1 MFCADYIASFLH
13 HGIITALWFEYQKI
27 YGKKENLTTAHV
39 PPIQSVCGGCLAGLF
54 GAASVYPLD
63 FVRQGAIISEKVGF
77 RHSLSTVPYAGLY
90 FGLYFSCRDRDSTV
104 SQSAWAL
111 LASASACLAEIPL
124 DKAKHAM
131 MGSRKN
137 MLIINGLYVP
147 FGALMLVMYD
157 KAMTKVTRSR
167 YSAV

>member
-1 MFCADYIASFLH
+1 M
-13 HGIITALWFEYQKI
+13 
-27 YGKKENLTTAHV
+27 
-39 PPIQSVCGGCLAGLF
+39 
-54 GAASVYPLD
+54 
-63 FVRQGAIISEKVGF
+63 GF

-90 FGLYFSCRDRDSTV
+90 FGLYFSCRDRESTA

-111 LASASACLAEIPL
+111 LASTSACLGEIPF

-131 MGSRKN
+131 MGSRRTMIIVN
-137 MLIINGLYVP
+137 MLYVP

-167 YSAV
+167 YSGV